1 MKKDIEHLVCTC
13 VKCENPKS
21 ISEKKYELYRPLVI
35 CNEPWE
41 SVSMHFMTQ
50 LPEWNGMD
58 IILIIID
65 QFSKLVENG
74 SNKYDYN
81 NFPFSKIVL

>member
-1 MKKDIEHLVCTC
+1 MNYIK
-13 VKCENPKS
+13 
-21 ISEKKYELYRPLVI
+21 PLVI

-41 SVSMHFMTQ
+41 SVSMDSMTQ

-65 QFSKLVENG
+65 RFSKLA
-74 SNKYDYN
+74 
-81 NFPFSKIVL
+81 KIVPTKTIITTFDSAKLFFNIWDKHHEIHH